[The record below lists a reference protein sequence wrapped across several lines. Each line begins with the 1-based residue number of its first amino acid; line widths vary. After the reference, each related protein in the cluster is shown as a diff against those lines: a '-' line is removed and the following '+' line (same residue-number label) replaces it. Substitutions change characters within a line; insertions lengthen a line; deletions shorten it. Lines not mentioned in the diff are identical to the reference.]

1 MIERQTQL
9 NAYWN
14 FIVNPVSFDSN
25 DLKNLT
31 RFYLPLIGVDS
42 FSTYFQLLD
51 SGETSY
57 QINDLLDLLNISL
70 TGFDDAR
77 KKLEATGLLNSYL
90 DDRTLLF
97 KLKKPLSRDDFFS
110 DDLLSSFFFS
120 VVGEE
125 RFQIIVD
132 GTKKT
137 FPNFSGIKLNAN
149 FYEAFGDLSL
159 KKPKIDQSQF
169 KKTKKSFPN
178 IDADDF
184 DFSIIED
191 NLKKYGVSETEISKE
206 HNFIVSQHLIYGF
219 SEEQILDLLANS
231 LLIDKKTIEH
241 SLFRQQINKL
251 ASKPQK
257 QAEKRDDSG
266 LSGQLSNDERQLV
279 KAAQSL
285 APYQFLAQLKQ
296 VRGGIVTSSEQKNL
310 EHLFDLGLAPEVINI
325 LTHQVIIGME
335 SSNLPAP
342 LSQAIADSF
351 LQAKVKNAAEAIL
364 SIKSRQKK
372 QNEKH
377 NFKNGPL
384 QKEKKIDYG
393 TAEKVDNQI
402 ALDALAKYQHEKKN
416 S

>member
-14 FIVNPVSFDSN
+14 FIVNPIRFDNN

-42 FSTYFQLLD
+42 FSAYFQLLD
-51 SGETSY
+51 SSEMSY

-97 KLKKPLSRDDFFS
+97 NLKKPLSGNDFFS

-125 RFQIIVD
+125 HFQRIVNE
-132 GTKKT
+132 TKKAS
-137 FPNFSGIKLNAN
+137 PNFSGIRLDAN
-149 FYEAFGDLSL
+149 FYEAFGNLSL
-159 KKPKIDQSQF
+159 KKPKTDQSQF
-169 KKTKKSFPN
+169 KKTKKASPN
-178 IDADDF
+178 IEADDF
-184 DFSIIED
+184 NFSIIED
-191 NLKKYGVSETEISKE
+191 NLKKYGVSETEIVKE
-206 HNFIVSQHLIYGF
+206 HNFIISQHLIYGF

-251 ASKPQK
+251 SVKPQQTK
-257 QAEKRDDSG
+257 TEDNFG
-266 LSGQLSNDERQLV
+266 LSGQLSSDEQQLV

-285 APYQFLAQLKQ
+285 APYKFLAQLKQ
-296 VRGGIVTSSEQKNL
+296 INGGIVTSSEQKNL
-310 EHLFDLGLAPEVINI
+310 EHLFDLGLAPDVINI
-325 LTHQVIIGME
+325 LVHEVIIGME
-335 SSNLPAP
+335 STNLPAP
-342 LSQAIADSF
+342 LSQVIADSF
-351 LQAKVKNAAEAIL
+351 LQSNVKNATEAIL
-364 SIKSRQKK
+364 SIKARQKK

-377 NFKNGPL
+377 NFKNGPV

-393 TAEKVDNQI
+393 TAEKIDNQV